1 MRRSILSH
9 DTVSFKIAPLQGWIH
24 SLDTNY
30 PCEPHLNHM
39 WTPDNSLLQTDLSS
53 LSQSVHYAK
62 NMLLPNLHPQEDG
75 ILHLL
80 RFSLAYSLTLSQN
93 EPWSILFQYHV
104 SIKILLSMICLDQAI
119 CWLKTEEEGY
129 QESELPDSKL
139 FLASDLISSVHQISQ
154 SL

>member
-1 MRRSILSH
+1 MGI
-9 DTVSFKIAPLQGWIH
+9 
-24 SLDTNY
+24 
-30 PCEPHLNHM
+30 
-39 WTPDNSLLQTDLSS
+39 PDNSLLQTDLSS
-53 LSQSVHYAK
+53 LARNVLYAK

-80 RFSLAYSLTLSQN
+80 RFSLAYSLTLSQT
-93 EPWSILFQYHV
+93 EPWSILLQYHV
-104 SIKILLSMICLDQAI
+104 SIKILLSMICLDQAV

-139 FLASDLISSVHQISQ
+139 FLASDLISPVHQISQ